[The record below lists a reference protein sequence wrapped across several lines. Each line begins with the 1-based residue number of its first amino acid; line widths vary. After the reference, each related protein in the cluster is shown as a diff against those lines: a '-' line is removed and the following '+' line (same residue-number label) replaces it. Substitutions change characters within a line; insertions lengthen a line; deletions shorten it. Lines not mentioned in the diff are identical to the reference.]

1 MQPFTTHTANVAVL
15 DRTNVDTDQVIPKQF
30 LKRIERTGYGEFL
43 FFDWGRLEDGS
54 PNPDFELNAP
64 QYQNAGI
71 LVTGP
76 NFGCGSSREHAVWAI
91 YQHGS
96 RQSSPPPSPRY
107 FTRTA
112 SKTAS
117 ALCSWTTAKSRTS
130 WSGLGRRGPRPTPSS
145 ST

>member
-76 NFGCGSSREHAVWAI
+76 NFGCGSSVSTPSGPFI
-91 YQHGS
+91 STGS

-117 ALCSWTTAKSRTS
+117 ALCS
-130 WSGLGRRGPRPTPSS
+130 
-145 ST
+145 